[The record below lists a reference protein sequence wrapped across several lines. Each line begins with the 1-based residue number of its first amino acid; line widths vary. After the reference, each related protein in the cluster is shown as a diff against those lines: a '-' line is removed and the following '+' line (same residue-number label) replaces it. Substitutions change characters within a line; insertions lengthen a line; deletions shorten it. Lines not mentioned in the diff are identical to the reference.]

1 MKRAFKSFISFALL
15 IPILMSC
22 NVGKQQVTAPRP
34 SERKQQVTAFMNVN
48 LVPMTDEKIVK
59 NQTVLVKGTRILE
72 TGPSNEVSIPE
83 NAIVIDGAGTYLMP
97 GLADMHAHI
106 REKSTR
112 PLKLYLANGVTSIR
126 NMDATEGL
134 LGRAFILDW
143 RNEIEA
149 GKRIGPTIY
158 TTGPIIR
165 GYEVQP
171 WRYIS
176 KHAKKGYDCIKIY
189 EYFSE
194 RGYRKAM
201 RAAKELNLY
210 TVGHIPFSV
219 GLDGAISEGMNE
231 IAHIFVLVQELV
243 DFDRDKNLS
252 PQAWWPYLADA
263 FVKMNS
269 NSLDFS
275 NDDFRRSL
283 RERTK
288 ILVDKLRETEM
299 IVCTTL
305 VMIEAATSEG
315 KGYAG
320 QIFRGRKELATFFRD
335 LCRDLFIELTQAGI
349 PMVLGT
355 DAGRHS
361 GVIHGTSLHD
371 ELRIVTDC
379 GFSPYQAIA
388 ACTKNAAKVAEAM
401 TGKNDFGT
409 IEVGKRADF
418 ILVNQNPFEDVSNI
432 QDNRGVMAAGR
443 WFEKSELQKMI
454 TVPEW

>member
-1 MKRAFKSFISFALL
+1 MKRIAIFFVLL
-15 IPILMSC
+15 ASMVLLMAGCS
-22 NVGKQQVTAPRP
+22 VPKKQTSTPTSAQN
-34 SERKQQVTAFMNVN
+34 KDQVTAFVNVN
-48 LVPMTDEKIVK
+48 LIPMTEEKIIK
-59 NQTVLVKGTRILE
+59 NQTVIVKGKKIWQIGSANVVEL
-72 TGPSNEVSIPE
+72 PE
-83 NAIVIDGAGTYLMP
+83 KAHIIDGTGCYLMP
-97 GLADMHAHI
+97 GLVDMHAHI
-106 REKSTR
+106 RVKSTL
-112 PLKLYLANGVTSIR
+112 PLKLYIANGVTAIR
-126 NMDATEGL
+126 NMDATENV
-134 LGRAFILDW
+134 LGGAFILDW
-143 RNEIEA
+143 RNEIEG
-149 GKRIGPTIY
+149 GKRIGPKIY

-176 KHAKKGYDCIKIY
+176 KHAKKGYDGIKIY

-194 RGYRKAM
+194 QDYR
-201 RAAKELNLY
+201 RAISVAKELKLY

-219 GLDGAISEGMNE
+219 GLNGVISEDMNE

-252 PQAWWPYLADA
+252 PHGWWPYIADA

-269 NSLDFS
+269 NSLDF
-275 NDDFRRSL
+275 NKANFQQSL

-288 ILVDKLRETEM
+288 ILVDKLRETKI

-315 KGYAG
+315 KGYAN
-320 QIFRGRKELATFFRD
+320 QIFRGRKELATFFRT
-335 LCRDLFIELTQAGI
+335 LCRDLFIELSQAGI

-355 DAGRHS
+355 DAGRLS
-361 GVIHGTSLHD
+361 GVVHGSSLHD
-371 ELRIVTDC
+371 EMRIVTDL

-388 ACTKNAAKVAEAM
+388 ACTKNAANVAEAM

-409 IEVGKRADF
+409 IEIGKRADF
-418 ILVNQNPFEDVSNI
+418 ILVNQNPLEDVSNI

-443 WFEKSELQKMI
+443 WYSKSTLEDMI
-454 TVPEW
+454 SLSK

>member
-1 MKRAFKSFISFALL
+1 MKRIAIFFVLL
-15 IPILMSC
+15 ASMVLLMEGCS
-22 NVGKQQVTAPRP
+22 VPKKQTSTPTSAQN
-34 SERKQQVTAFMNVN
+34 KDQVTAFVNVN
-48 LVPMTDEKIVK
+48 LIPMTEEKIIK
-59 NQTVLVKGTRILE
+59 NQTVIVKGKKIWQIGSANVVEL
-72 TGPSNEVSIPE
+72 PE
-83 NAIVIDGAGTYLMP
+83 KAHIIDGTGCYLMP
-97 GLADMHAHI
+97 GLVDMHAHI
-106 REKSTR
+106 RVKSTL
-112 PLKLYLANGVTSIR
+112 PLKLYIANGVTAIR
-126 NMDATEGL
+126 NMDATENA

-143 RNEIEA
+143 RNEIEG
-149 GKRIGPTIY
+149 GKRIGPKIY

-176 KHAKKGYDCIKIY
+176 KHAKKGYDGIKIY
-189 EYFSE
+189 EYFTE
-194 RGYRKAM
+194 QDYRKAISV
-201 RAAKELNLY
+201 AKELKLY

-219 GLDGAISEGMNE
+219 GLDGVISEDMNE

-252 PQAWWPYLADA
+252 PHGWWPYIADA

-269 NSLDFS
+269 NSLDF
-275 NDDFRRSL
+275 NKANFQQSL

-288 ILVDKLRETEM
+288 ILVDKLRETKI

-315 KGYAG
+315 KGYAN
-320 QIFRGRKELATFFRD
+320 QIFRGRKELATFFRT
-335 LCRDLFIELTQAGI
+335 LCRDLFIELSQAGI

-355 DAGRHS
+355 DAGRLS
-361 GVIHGTSLHD
+361 GVVHGSSLHD
-371 ELRIVTDC
+371 EMRIVTDL

-388 ACTKNAAKVAEAM
+388 ACTKNAANVAEAM

-409 IEVGKRADF
+409 IEIGKRADF
-418 ILVNQNPFEDVSNI
+418 ILVNQNPLEDVSNI

-443 WFEKSELQKMI
+443 WYSKSTLEDMI
-454 TVPEW
+454 SLSK

>member
-1 MKRAFKSFISFALL
+1 MKRSAIFLVLFASMVLFMAGCSL
-15 IPILMSC
+15 PK
-22 NVGKQQVTAPRP
+22 KQTSKPNTAQN
-34 SERKQQVTAFMNVN
+34 KDQVTAFVNVN
-48 LVPMTDEKIVK
+48 LIPMTEEKIIE
-59 NQTVLVKGTRILE
+59 NQTVTVKDKRILE
-72 TGPSNEVSIPE
+72 IGSSTEVVIPE
-83 NAIVIDGAGTYLMP
+83 KAHIINGTGCYLMP
-97 GLADMHAHI
+97 GLVDMHAHI
-106 REKSTR
+106 REKWTR
-112 PLKLYLANGVTSIR
+112 PLNLFLANGVTVIR
-126 NMDATEGL
+126 NMDATEDL
-134 LGRAFILDW
+134 LGHAFILDW
-143 RNEIEA
+143 RNEIDA
-149 GKRIGPTIY
+149 GKRIGPMIY

-165 GYEVQP
+165 GYEIQP

-176 KHAKKGYDCIKIY
+176 KHAKKGYDCIKLY
-189 EYFSE
+189 ENFSE
-194 RGYRKAM
+194 RDYRKAM
-201 RAAKELNLY
+201 KAAKELNLY

-219 GLDGAISEGMNE
+219 GLDGVISEEMNE

-263 FVKMNS
+263 FIKMNS

-275 NDDFRRSL
+275 NDDFRRRL

-288 ILVDKLRETEM
+288 TLVEKLREAKIT
-299 IVCTTL
+299 VCTTL
-305 VMIEAATSEG
+305 VMIETATSEG

-320 QIFRGRKELATFFRD
+320 QIFKGRKELATFFRN
-335 LCRDLFIELTQAGI
+335 LCRDLFSELAQADI

-355 DAGRHS
+355 DAGRLS

-371 ELRIVTDC
+371 ELRIVTEC

-401 TGKNDFGT
+401 TGTNYFGT

-418 ILVNQNPFEDVSNI
+418 ILVNQNPLEDVSNI

-443 WFEKSELQKMI
+443 WYSKSTLEDMI
-454 TVPEW
+454 LLSE